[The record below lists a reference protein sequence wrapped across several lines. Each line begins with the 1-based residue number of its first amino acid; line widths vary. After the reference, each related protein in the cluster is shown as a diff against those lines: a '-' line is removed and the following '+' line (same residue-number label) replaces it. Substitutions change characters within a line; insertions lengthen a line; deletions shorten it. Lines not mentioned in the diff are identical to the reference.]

1 MQWLK
6 NEFLPESFDEMNR
19 EVEKRREKTKD
30 LFFYPYL
37 AGAPY
42 PIWNQNAKGVFAG
55 LTLEHD
61 RFDLARALMEGV
73 AFGVKRGL

>member
-37 AGAPY
+37 AGSA
-42 PIWNQNAKGVFAG
+42 VSH
-55 LTLEHD
+55 LEPERQGRVCGTD
-61 RFDLARALMEGV
+61 IGA
-73 AFGVKRGL
+73 

>member
-6 NEFLPESFDEMNR
+6 NKFLPESFDEMNR

-61 RFDLARALMEGV
+61 RFDLARALMRAWPSV
-73 AFGVKRGL
+73 